1 MDGALGC
8 RRCKPERRAPASD
21 SREKRWECAWERRWN
36 RARSGRFSMVMR
48 AMET

>member
-1 MDGALGC
+1 MA
-8 RRCKPERRAPASD
+8 KRAESVL
-21 SREKRWECAWERRWN
+21 EKEARNVECAWERRWN